1 MRKILAATLL
11 MVGLMAMGAAA
22 VDFVDL
28 IAGQH
33 IDAGWVTVDAD
44 ESGITVTY
52 NTSDGWLLEETH
64 LYVGTEPPTK
74 SAPGRFPYKHE
85 GLGGAPSDSYF
96 VSLEELGVECGVTVY
111 LATHAVV
118 SKPGAGSET
127 AWGEGQLIGKNWSMY
142 FDVDVECGQ
151 IPR

>member
-1 MRKILAATLL
+1 MRKVLAATLL
-11 MVGLMAMGAAA
+11 TLMVGLTAMGAVA
-22 VDFVDL
+22 VDL

-33 IDAGWVTVDAD
+33 IVAGWVTVDAN

-85 GLGGAPSDSYF
+85 GLGGAASDSYF
-96 VSLEELGVECGVTVY
+96 VSLEELEVECGVTVY

-127 AWGEGQLIGKNWSMY
+127 AWGEGQLIGKNWAMY